1 MKRIFTVFLALAMVF
16 ALCACG
22 ASGGSEATGGDAAQ
36 PAGLQIGWGRA
47 NVTPDFSVG
56 IGGYSDAETR
66 RSEGFLDYLYV
77 TCIAVTEG
85 EETILIFNSDN
96 IAMSAGNL
104 KQVRS
109 YVTKATN
116 ISEDRILAYATHTH
130 SGPSITNDDAGKKYA
145 ELYYSA
151 FAEAAVDALAD
162 RAEST
167 VLTTTKE
174 LVNLNAVRHYLMND
188 GTYYGANFGSTA
200 SGFKGHAT
208 DSDFRMVLVKF
219 DRKDESKKDIV
230 LANWQAH
237 ADHARANGYTQMS
250 ADHPGAMRAKFE
262 AETGMLFTYITG
274 ASGNQNPDS
283 RITSEAHNLGM
294 KEYGERLADEAIAML
309 PDLKEVGSTGVKLNT
324 FMYEAEIDHSWD
336 HMLAEANEVYD
347 LWKGA
352 GKEAGDALGKTY
364 NFTSS
369 YQARAIRTRANK
381 GATETL
387 EIHAFR
393 IGDIG
398 FISGVMEM
406 FSNCGIYVRANS
418 PFETTFICTGNSGYI
433 PNEAAYDYRSYE
445 ADTGMYAKGTCEGL
459 AEKYVELLNEIK

>member
-1 MKRIFTVFLALAMVF
+1 MKRLITLCLALAMVF

-22 ASGGSEATGGDAAQ
+22 SSGGSEATGNDNTQA
-36 PAGLQIGWGRA
+36 AGLQIGWGRA

-85 EETILIFNSDN
+85 EETLLIFNSDN
-96 IAMSAGNL
+96 IAMAAGNL
-104 KQVRS
+104 KQVRQ
-109 YVTKATN
+109 YVTQATG
-116 ISEDRILAYATHTH
+116 IAEDRILAYATHTH
-130 SGPSITNDDAGKKYA
+130 SGPSITNDEAGKKYA
-145 ELYYSA
+145 EIYYSG
-151 FAEAAVDALAD
+151 FAEAAKEALAD

-174 LVNLNAVRHYLMND
+174 LVNLNAIRHYLMND
-188 GTYYGANFGSTA
+188 GTYFGSNFGSTT
-200 SGFKGHAT
+200 SGFKAHAT

-237 ADHARANGYTQMS
+237 ADHAKANGYNQMS
-250 ADHPGAMRAKFE
+250 ADHPGAMRTKFE
-262 AETGMLFTYITG
+262 KETGMLFTYITG

-283 RITSEAHNLGM
+283 QIQSEKHNLGM

-309 PDLKEVGSTGVKLNT
+309 PDLKEVSSTGVKLNT
-324 FMYEAEIDHSWD
+324 YMFEAEIDHSWD
-336 HMLAEANEVYD
+336 HMLNQANEVYD
-347 LWKGA
+347 LWKSA
-352 GKEAGDALGKTY
+352 GKSAGDTLGATY
-364 NFTSS
+364 GFTSS
-369 YQARAIRTRANK
+369 YQARAIRSRASM
-381 GATETL
+381 GLTSTL

-406 FSNCGIYVRANS
+406 FSTCGRYVRENS

-433 PNEAAYDYRSYE
+433 PNAEAYDYRSYE
-445 ADTGMYAKGTCEGL
+445 ADTGYYAKGTCEAL

>member
-1 MKRIFTVFLALAMVF
+1 MKKLFTLILALAMILS
-16 ALCACG
+16 LCACG
-22 ASGGSEATGGDAAQ
+22 SSGSSDATGENAQ

-56 IGGYSDAETR
+56 IGGYSDNETR

-85 EETILIFNSDN
+85 DETILIFNADN
-96 IAMSAGNL
+96 LAMSAGNL
-104 KQVRS
+104 KQVRA
-109 YVTKATN
+109 YVTQATG
-116 ISEDRILAYATHTH
+116 IAEDRILAYATHTH
-130 SGPSITNDDAGKKYA
+130 SAPSISTSDEAGKKYMDLFYTGCA
-145 ELYYSA
+145 D
-151 FAEAAVDALAD
+151 AAKDALAD

-167 VLTTTKE
+167 VLTATKE
-174 LVNLNAVRHYLMND
+174 LVNLNAIRHYLMND
-188 GTYYGANFGSTA
+188 GTYYGSNFGSAA
-200 SGFKGHAT
+200 SGYKAHAT

-237 ADHARANGYTQMS
+237 ADHAKANGYYQMS
-250 ADHPGAMRAKFE
+250 ADHPGAMRTKFE
-262 AETGMLFTYITG
+262 AQTGMLFTYITG
-274 ASGNQNPDS
+274 AGGNQNPDS

-324 FMYEAEIDHSWD
+324 FMYEAQIDHSWD

-347 LWKGA
+347 LWKSA

-364 NFTSS
+364 GFTSS
-369 YQARAIRTRANK
+369 YQARAIRSRANK
-381 GATETL
+381 GMTETL

-406 FSNCGIYVRANS
+406 FSNCGIYVREHS